1 MLSDALEDVDE
12 VVIGV
17 DLVQPAGDDQ
27 ALDDADVFGPES
39 VQLKSQFL
47 RLSQCCDNRNYPRST
62 IRQGT
67 RPRAAACAAV
77 RVLGFT

>member
-27 ALDDADVFGPES
+27 ALDDADVFGPELGPAEEP
-39 VQLKSQFL
+39 VLPIMATL
-47 RLSQCCDNRNYPRST
+47 R
-62 IRQGT
+62 
-67 RPRAAACAAV
+67 
-77 RVLGFT
+77 